1 MMDHLKGAEYLRWK
15 LIEKTPRVKL
25 RYRYYDMKEIAQDLN
40 VSTPPELR
48 WLNACLGWCGTA
60 VDEIADRLTFRE
72 FRDDNFD
79 MNEIFQMNNMDIMTD
94 SACRSA
100 LISAC
105 SFIYISPDENG
116 FPRLQVIDGRN
127 ATGIINP
134 ITYLLKEGYAVLER
148 DNDTDLPIQEAWFT
162 PRSTYYYERGKN
174 TRIVKHEAGVPL
186 LVPVIYRPSDTRPFG
201 HSRISRACMSL
212 QDSAART
219 LKRSEVT
226 AEFYS
231 FPQKWATGLEPG
243 AEKMDKW
250 KAAVSSMIAFTKD
263 SDGDS
268 PQLGQ
273 FTQQS
278 VQPHLDQFRM
288 LASAFAGETGLT
300 LDDLGFP
307 SANPASYEAIKASHE
322 RLRLV
327 ARKAQKTFGIG
338 LLNAGYV
345 AACLRDEY
353 HYQREAIYLTKPVWE
368 PMFEPDY
375 TALAGAG
382 DAILKINQ
390 AVPDYLDDEKT
401 RDLLGI

>member
-1 MMDHLKGAEYLRWK
+1 MDNLKGVPYLRAK
-15 LIEKTPRVKL
+15 LTMKTPRIDL
-25 RYRYYDMKEIAQDLN
+25 RYKYYDMKAIAKDLE
-40 VSTPPELR
+40 VSTPPDLR
-48 WLNACLGWCGTA
+48 WLTACLGWCGAA
-60 VDEIADRLTFRE
+60 VDEVADRLTFRE
-72 FRDDNFD
+72 FRDDNFG
-79 MNEIFQMNNMDIMTD
+79 MNEIFELNNMDILTD

-116 FPRLQVIDGRN
+116 YPRLQVIDGRN
-127 ATGIINP
+127 ATGIIDP

-148 DNDTDLPIQEAWFT
+148 DSETDEPIIEAYFT
-162 PRSTYYYERGKN
+162 PRKTFYYEYGKN
-174 TRIVKHEAGVPL
+174 TRTLTHEAGIPL
-186 LVPVIYRPSDTRPFG
+186 LVPVIFRPSDKRPFG
-201 HSRISRACMSL
+201 HSRISRACMAL

-231 FPQKWATGLEPG
+231 FPQKWVTGLEDG

-250 KAAVSSMIAFTKD
+250 KASVSALMAFTKD
-263 SDGDS
+263 SDGES

-278 VQPHLDQFRM
+278 VQPHLDQFR
-288 LASAFAGETGLT
+288 LFASAFAGETGLT

-345 AACLRDEY
+345 AACLLDKY
-353 HYQREAIYLTKPVWE
+353 HYKREAIYMTKPVWE

-375 TALAGAG
+375 TAISGAG
-382 DAILKINQ
+382 DAIVKINQ
-390 AVPDYLDDEKT
+390 AVPDYLTDEKL
-401 RDLLGI
+401 RDLLGF